1 MHVCIKNQL
10 AVHLKLTQYC
20 ESTIHHFFKKHLLGG
35 PRKNLIKSQKSRH
48 ATYNF
53 KKFRNQKTKLGN
65 KTNHKTALELLK
77 QEGAKI
83 ITLEIALFEF
93 LKSSKHPNF
102 KEIQA
107 LIK

>member
-1 MHVCIKNQL
+1 MSKHTLWKQKIYKHFQVSIRDLSNDSEKKNIDMYVCIKNHL

-35 PRKNLIKSQKSRH
+35 PRKNLIKSQKSRN

-65 KTNHKTALELLK
+65 KTNHKSL
-77 QEGAKI
+77 
-83 ITLEIALFEF
+83 
-93 LKSSKHPNF
+93 S
-102 KEIQA
+102 
-107 LIK
+107 